1 MQKYKLIYFDIPGG
15 RGEPLRMAMHAAG
28 IDYTDERWTF
38 PEFGEKRSELR
49 FRAVPVLEI
58 DGKVVTQSNAI
69 GRYLGKQAGLYPDDP
84 VQALY
89 CDEVCDAVED
99 MIHYIVQTFGLKG
112 DDLRQAREQLVETR
126 LKTFIA
132 GFDEL
137 LQRGGGEYFANN
149 ALTMADLK
157 MFVQISSMTSGNL
170 EHIPTDLIEKLA
182 PSLLAHQNRVME
194 SDVVQAYVRDRG

>member
-1 MQKYKLIYFDIPGG
+1 MPKHKLIYFDIPGG
-15 RGEPLRMAMHAAG
+15 RGEPLRIAMHAAG

-38 PEFGEKRSELR
+38 PEFGDKRSELR

-58 DGKVVTQSNAI
+58 DGEVVTQSNAI

-99 MIHYIVQTFGLKG
+99 LTHYIVQTFGLKG
-112 DDLRQAREQLVETR
+112 EDLQRAREQFVETR
-126 LKTFIA
+126 LKTFVT

-137 LQRGGGEYFANN
+137 LQRGGGEYFANRT
-149 ALTMADLK
+149 LTMADLK
-157 MFVQISSMTSGNL
+157 MFVQISSLTSGHL
-170 EHIPTDLIEKLA
+170 EHIPTDLIEQLA
-182 PSLLAHQNRVME
+182 PSLLSHQIRVAE
-194 SDVVQAYVRDRG
+194 SDVVRAYLGDQ

>member
-1 MQKYKLIYFDIPGG
+1 MHKYKLIYFDIPGG
-15 RGEPLRMAMHAAG
+15 RGEPLRIAMHAAG

-38 PEFGEKRSELR
+38 PEFGDKRSDLR

-58 DGKVVTQSNAI
+58 DGEVVTQSNAI

-99 MIHYIVQTFGLKG
+99 LTHYIVQTFGLKG
-112 DDLRQAREQLVETR
+112 EDLQRAREQFVETR
-126 LKTFIA
+126 LKTFVT

-137 LQRGGGEYFANN
+137 LQRGGGEYFANRT
-149 ALTMADLK
+149 LTMADLK
-157 MFVQISSMTSGNL
+157 MFVQISSLTSGHL
-170 EHIPTDLIEKLA
+170 EHIPTDLIEQLA
-182 PSLLAHQNRVME
+182 PSLLSHQIRVAE
-194 SDVVQAYVRDRG
+194 SDVVRAYLGDK

>member
-69 GRYLGKQAGLYPDDP
+69 GRYLGNCLLYTSPSPRD
-84 VQALY
+84 
-89 CDEVCDAVED
+89 
-99 MIHYIVQTFGLKG
+99 
-112 DDLRQAREQLVETR
+112 
-126 LKTFIA
+126 
-132 GFDEL
+132 
-137 LQRGGGEYFANN
+137 QRGSR
-149 ALTMADLK
+149 MP
-157 MFVQISSMTSGNL
+157 SS
-170 EHIPTDLIEKLA
+170 A
-182 PSLLAHQNRVME
+182 
-194 SDVVQAYVRDRG
+194 